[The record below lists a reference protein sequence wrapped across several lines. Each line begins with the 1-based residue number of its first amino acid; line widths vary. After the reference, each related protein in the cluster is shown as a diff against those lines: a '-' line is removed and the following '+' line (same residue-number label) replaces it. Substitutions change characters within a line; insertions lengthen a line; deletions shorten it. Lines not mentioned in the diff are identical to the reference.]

1 MIRYIGTETIMMCL
15 WWRDY
20 DDYSSGDNEGD
31 NNGNRVVAMVEF
43 MVVE

>member
-1 MIRYIGTETIMMCL
+1 MLRYIGIKTIIMCL

-20 DDYSSGDNEGD
+20 DYYSSVDNEDD
-31 NNGNRVVAMVEF
+31 NNANRVVAMVEF